1 MAFPDHMRVSP
12 LAKCM
17 KSYKI
22 VNKVIKTKSGDIIM
36 GPEIFSY
43 APGIRREKNGC
54 NKRRA

>member
-1 MAFPDHMRVSP
+1 MRVSP

-36 GPEIFSY
+36 GSEIFSY